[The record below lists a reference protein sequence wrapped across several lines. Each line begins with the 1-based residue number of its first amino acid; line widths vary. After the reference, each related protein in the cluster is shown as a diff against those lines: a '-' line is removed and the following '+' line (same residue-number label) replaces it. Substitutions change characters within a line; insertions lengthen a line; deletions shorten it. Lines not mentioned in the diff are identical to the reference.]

1 MKSPALIPLF
11 SFKLPL
17 LALCIAFQGAILS
30 GCSSHSALMVEQVE
44 KQTGH
49 QQQIQKVVD
58 ALKITESRVAV
69 AQSNNVDIYAP
80 RQMAEAKDALGEA
93 RRYTERFQSDPEN
106 VNRSI
111 SLFFGDTMGDKALS
125 LIAQA
130 NAALDQAE
138 DHKKQADAIFAEAN
152 ENFIW
157 LKKFQAPINFRYEY
171 EDLEYTQRYLIEY
184 VADGKLEAARQGLP
198 RLLKEQQALEIAAAQ
213 RFHLHSLNQKIH
225 RQEGGVV
232 ERYASL
238 SYSAAIG
245 ALNRAHN
252 VIANNTRDEAAI
264 EQAKADAEF
273 SFAVANAVAADMQSL
288 TKMDREEMERWLIL
302 LEAKLFE
309 IGNSIGAKDVRD
321 HKLMQQLQLLGDASA
336 AHKDKSIQQEEQVA
350 AAAPSELAT
359 DTDTADTTEETA
371 ISQRMNQLE
380 QSLSEQIKALSEQLQ
395 TMKSANKNA
404 QATPSYQIPDT
415 APAPKRKALS
425 PGSVGLGS
433 ETPNPKY
440 LVVVPYWFSNCMNIA

>member
-1 MKSPALIPLF
+1 MKSPTSIPTF
-11 SFKLPL
+11 SLRLPIL
-17 LALCIAFQGAILS
+17 AALCIAFQGAALT
-30 GCSSHSALMVEQVE
+30 GCSTHSALMVKQVE
-44 KQTGH
+44 EQTGN
-49 QQQIQKVVD
+49 QQKIQQVVD
-58 ALKITESRVAV
+58 ALKLTESRVAV

-80 RQMAEAKDALGEA
+80 SQMAEAKDALSEA
-93 RRYTERFQSDPEN
+93 RRYTERFLADPEN
-106 VNRSI
+106 VNQSI

-130 NAALDQAE
+130 NEALDQAE
-138 DHKKQADAIFAEAN
+138 DNKKQADAIFAEAN

-198 RLLKEQQALEIAAAQ
+198 RLMQEQQALEIAAAQ
-213 RFHLHSLNQKIH
+213 RFYLHGLSQKINH
-225 RQEGGVV
+225 QEGGVV

-238 SYSAAIG
+238 SYSAAVG

-264 EQAKADAEF
+264 EQAKTDAEF

-288 TKMDREEMERWLIL
+288 TKMDRQEMERWLIL

-309 IGNSIGAKDVRD
+309 IGNRIGAEDVRD

-336 AHKDKSIQQEEQVA
+336 DLKDKAIQQEEQVA
-350 AAAPSELAT
+350 ATAPSEQPSEQAT

-404 QATPSYQIPDT
+404 QAATPAYQLPDT
-415 APAPKRKALS
+415 APAPKRKALF
-425 PGSVGLGS
+425 G
-433 ETPNPKY
+433 N
-440 LVVVPYWFSNCMNIA
+440 